1 MYWIHLWGHFR
12 KTYILILPLFL
23 QCLKISATKDCLIVR
38 KGTFHHHGLFD
49 SICNKSRNDFLI
61 IIALILYK
69 PKEID
74 TVAWWCIAIA
84 EIIHCSL
91 KASQEYISL
100 NLPWIYELILIKK
113 LIGESRQ
120 TNVNYMFTSIILS
133 KETQVTAH
141 VMKNIR
147 KAQKQ

>member
-1 MYWIHLWGHFR
+1 MDCSTL
-12 KTYILILPLFL
+12 
-23 QCLKISATKDCLIVR
+23 SATSQEMIL
-38 KGTFHHHGLFD
+38 
-49 SICNKSRNDFLI
+49 LI

-100 NLPWIYELILIKK
+100 NLP
-113 LIGESRQ
+113 
-120 TNVNYMFTSIILS
+120 
-133 KETQVTAH
+133 
-141 VMKNIR
+141 
-147 KAQKQ
+147 